1 MAPRDLILVR
11 YPQSAKFGSSN
22 LSHGPSPQAQR
33 PGRRRRKGTVAAACK
48 TKGGRSMAF
57 STTPAA
63 AQSSPRRWPER
74 SGSAAPEAGAGAGA
88 AATCT
93 PSQRLVAR
101 PRSFSCRY
109 GAGPDPAWP
118 SPAHGDPRIQ
128 RGVTHAWPRGCLAH
142 GRLALCI
149 WISRGPGAV
158 SIKKATK
165 NSTAFCWGKGEFE
178 VCLILVRVQ
187 TEPGLACPRIF
198 YACPTATVPSRHSR
212 RL

>member
-33 PGRRRRKGTVAAACK
+33 PGRRRKGTVAAACK

-74 SGSAAPEAGAGAGA
+74 SGPAAPETVPAGAGA

-128 RGVTHAWPRGCLAH
+128 RGVIHAWPRGCLAH

-149 WISRGPGAV
+149 WISRGAWSCFNKKSNKKFNRFLLGERV
-158 SIKKATK
+158 SLR
-165 NSTAFCWGKGEFE
+165 F
-178 VCLILVRVQ
+178 V
-187 TEPGLACPRIF
+187 
-198 YACPTATVPSRHSR
+198 
-212 RL
+212 